1 MFPFHFGSRTC
12 ICMVQFLFSLPPSL
26 TWFVCSCLSF
36 RDLSRFTNLCYPVSA
51 VPSAPAMDLQG
62 QCHCISTMTTVWTRG
77 TFVIIYVRLA
87 TDHIEHQLHMFNL
100 GVSTLFPNV
109 FLTLS
114 CVFIWF
120 IWLITLFSA
129 IWHTLWIEESI
140 IISDPDLNGSLSRAV
155 HAYDGN
161 ELTLWIPEFSD
172 ESPQLSFYLT
182 GVFFRSFSLQQLCWF
197 FP

>member
-12 ICMVQFLFSLPPSL
+12 ICMVQFLFSLPPSP
-26 TWFVCSCLSF
+26 
-36 RDLSRFTNLCYPVSA
+36 DLYVPAFPSVISHVSPIY
-51 VPSAPAMDLQG
+51 VIQLV
-62 QCHCISTMTTVWTRG
+62 QCHQHQPWT
-77 TFVIIYVRLA
+77 FKVNVIVFQQWRLFERVA
-87 TDHIEHQLHMFNL
+87 LSSSFTCLTTDHIEHQLHMFNL